1 MVGLASKSCEI
12 VRAAKGG
19 NCSLG
24 VGHSFGCAGSE
35 VWVAPGCGG
44 TFTIGGKRLH
54 CSAVHTHTQA
64 RCAASDSSRPL
75 TIAVGMPKA
84 GTSSLHD
91 YFKCNGWQSIHWRGC
106 GNRYASRQQP
116 CAACILDFLADA
128 AASPAELSP
137 AAAESRFRKACGDA
151 DVYAQIDFVT
161 RDLCLLP
168 QITHLQSLVSLLPHA
183 CFILN
188 TRPLNHW
195 LGSVRD
201 WGTHWGEHNN
211 PLMQRFAK
219 ACPLWP
225 RNETGLARLVEEHHA
240 RAREVL
246 ATAPCAI
253 ELNVESESSAHEL
266 ARAFPSTK
274 TRCWG
279 RSNPGVFN
287 EGGHNPRP

>member
-44 TFTIGGKRLH
+44 TFAIGGKRLH
-54 CSAVHTHTQA
+54 CSAVHAHTQA
-64 RCAASDSSRPL
+64 RCAALDSSRPL
-75 TIAVGMPKA
+75 TIAVGICPRPAHHLCMIILSAMA
-84 GTSSLHD
+84 GSRYIGGGVAIATPVASNHAQPVSSTFWPMQPLL
-91 YFKCNGWQSIHWRGC
+91 
-106 GNRYASRQQP
+106 RQG
-116 CAACILDFLADA
+116 
-128 AASPAELSP
+128 
-137 AAAESRFRKACGDA
+137 FRPPLRSHAFARLACGDA
-151 DVYAQIDFVT
+151 DVYAQIDFVA

-201 WGTHWGEHNN
+201 WGTHWGKKYN

-225 RNETGLARLVEEHHA
+225 RNETGLARWVEEHHA

-253 ELNVESESSAHEL
+253 ELNMLSRNPPLTSS
-266 ARAFPSTK
+266 R